1 MCQQIEERA
10 SRITVFVLRKSV
22 KRGEH
27 AFEMCNAFF
36 WSEHL
41 LKVLEDWLDDLL
53 FLALSNVVFRQC
65 FEDGLH
71 IQQVE
76 ASRGKPRLDDFL
88 GYLLD
93 EMCRDVFTYDR
104 LQSHIGLVPIHVGLV
119 PPLVLA
125 YLNQ

>member
-27 AFEMCNAFF
+27 DFEMCNAFF

-41 LKVLEDWLDDLL
+41 LKVLEDRLDDLL
-53 FLALSNVVFRQC
+53 FLALPNVVFRQC

-76 ASRGKPRLDDFL
+76 AGGGKPCSYNFL
-88 GYLLD
+88 SYLLD
-93 EMCRDVFTYDR
+93 KMCRDGFTYDR
-104 LQSHIGLVPIHVGLV
+104 LQSHVGLV